1 MIPERLDGVSLRLL
15 RLFEA
20 VYRTRNISRAAD
32 ELGTAQPSVS
42 LSLGRLRRT
51 FNDPLFVRVGSNMQ
65 PTSRAEDLIRA
76 VRDVLQI
83 AGDHF
88 VERAM
93 FDPQTSDRRFVLHM
107 TDPAQTILMPRL
119 IGQVSHLAPRVRLR
133 VREIAEDSQAM
144 LSDGAVD
151 LIVGYLAREAEDLR
165 QSKIHDEHYVCVAR
179 VDHPRIGETLSLER
193 FKLESHIVTAIA
205 GTGHTHAELGF
216 GQLRAEANIA
226 LEVSSFFAVGVTV
239 AQTDLIA
246 VVPSKLAAQLAAQGH
261 VKTYDLPIAGPT
273 FPVRQYWHG
282 RNHNDAGNQWIR
294 TLLTKML

>member
-1 MIPERLDGVSLRLL
+1 MIPERLDAVSLRLL

-32 ELGTAQPSVS
+32 ELRTSQPSVS

-51 FNDPLFVRVGSNMQ
+51 FDDPLFVRVGSNMQ

-76 VRDVLQI
+76 VRDVLRI

-88 VERAM
+88 VERAV

-107 TDPAQTILMPRL
+107 ADPAQTILMPHL
-119 IGQVSHLAPRVRLR
+119 IARVSRLAPRVRLR
-133 VREIAEDSQAM
+133 VREIAEDSQSM

-151 LIVGYLAREAEDLR
+151 LIVGYLAPEADDLR
-165 QSKIHDEHYVCVAR
+165 QYKIHDEHYVCIAR
-179 VDHPRIGETLSLER
+179 VDHPRIRDALSLER
-193 FKLESHIVTAIA
+193 FKSESHIVTAIA
-205 GTGHTHAELGF
+205 GTGHTHVEPGF

-226 LEVSSFFAVGVTV
+226 LEVSSYFAVGVTV

-246 VVPSKLAAQLAAQGH
+246 VVPSRLAAQLAAEGQ
-261 VKTYDLPIAGPT
+261 VKVYELPVTSPT
-273 FPVRQYWHG
+273 FQVRQYWHS

-294 TLLTKML
+294 TLLTKIN

>member
-1 MIPERLDGVSLRLL
+1 MIPERLDAVSLRLL

-20 VYRTRNISRAAD
+20 VYRTRSVSRAAD
-32 ELGTAQPSVS
+32 ELGAAQPSVS
-42 LSLGRLRRT
+42 LSLNRLRRT
-51 FNDPLFVRVGSNMQ
+51 FDDPLFVRVGSNMQ
-65 PTSRAEDLIRA
+65 PTSRAEDLIGA

-88 VERAM
+88 VERAT
-93 FDPQTSDRRFVLHM
+93 FDPETSDRRFVLHM
-107 TDPAQTILMPRL
+107 SDPAQTILMPCL
-119 IGQVSHLAPRVRLR
+119 IGRVSHLAPRVRLR
-133 VREIAEDSQAM
+133 VREIAQDSQAL
-144 LSDGAVD
+144 LSEGAVD

-205 GTGHTHAELGF
+205 GTGHTHAEPGF

-226 LEVSSFFAVGVTV
+226 LEVSSFFAIGVTV

-246 VVPSKLAAQLAAQGH
+246 VVPSKLAAQLAAQGRVQVH
-261 VKTYDLPIAGPT
+261 ELPLPSPT

-282 RNHNDAGNQWIR
+282 RSHNDAGNQWVR
-294 TLLTKML
+294 TLLTKLV